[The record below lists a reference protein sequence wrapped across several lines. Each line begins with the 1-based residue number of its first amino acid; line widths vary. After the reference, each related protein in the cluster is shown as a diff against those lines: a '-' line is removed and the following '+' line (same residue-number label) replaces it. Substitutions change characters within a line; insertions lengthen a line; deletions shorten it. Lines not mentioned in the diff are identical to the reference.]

1 MATRRR
7 RRRGT
12 VNKPA
17 AGRQPLDHIKL
28 QQMRE
33 DAKRDRQY
41 FERDWR
47 LNTAFISGEQ
57 QVGWN
62 IKDGR
67 LVELDVADGDQLPMR
82 NFMLKI
88 SRTERSKILKTI
100 PEARAV
106 PVSTDATDE
115 REARTMNSWF
125 SQCRE
130 EWQFERRLRTAT
142 FWVVATGNVFLKWF
156 WSGGKPQMTVVNPFD
171 VYVDPYSP
179 TIIDARWMMHS
190 MFMSMDEA
198 HETYGK
204 KGNTSHLQET
214 AMDAHSGIESRIFLP
229 VGMFSGTGQQLP
241 GAVITEYYQKPTVGD
256 PAGRYIVFANSGIIY
271 DSDFP
276 YDHDMLPFTH
286 VGHIERANSKYYA
299 SIMDAIRP
307 IQIEANR
314 AEADVVRNRNAS
326 QGKWFL
332 PLNLELDQDPDAQ
345 FGQILRQIG
354 GEPGLTP
361 ELIVPST
368 IPPWVAEEP
377 MRLQSVA
384 EDIAGQHEVSNAGVP
399 GRVEAAQAIQLLQE
413 ADDALLKDV
422 THSLN
427 EAVQLGFMMTAFNTK
442 QFGDPKII
450 VQATDKDGKVAV
462 DEMLTDELR
471 MNFRIQV
478 QTTTALPHTISGK
491 WDRVMTLVQNQI
503 ISPQRALKLLG
514 LTTED
519 PDFNDDQQ
527 DRNRQYEY
535 NKRMAKGEIVRP
547 ALWENHTA
555 CLDELNKYRKTSEF
569 DQLPENTKAI
579 FAFHATEREEM
590 QKIVAQNEAEL
601 MMIAQGGAIGAEG
614 GQQVQPP
621 APGPA
626 GQVVS

>member
-1 MATRRR
+1 MARRR

-12 VNKPA
+12 VAKPA
-17 AGRQPLDHIKL
+17 HGRTPLDHISLEAKI
-28 QQMRE
+28 E
-33 DAKRDRQY
+33 EAKRDRQY

-67 LVELDVADGDQLPMR
+67 LVEIAVADGDQLPMR

-88 SRTERSKILKTI
+88 SRTERSKVLKTV
-100 PEARAV
+100 PEARAI
-106 PVSTDATDE
+106 PVSMDANDE
-115 REARTMNSWF
+115 REARIMNAWF
-125 SQCRE
+125 SQLRE
-130 EWQFERRLRTAT
+130 EWQFERRLRTAI

-156 WSGGKPQMTVVNPFD
+156 WGNGKPQVMVVNPFD

-179 TIIDARWMMHS
+179 TMIDARWMAHR

-198 HETYGK
+198 HEVYGK
-204 KGNTSHLQET
+204 KGDTSHLKPSV
-214 AMDAHSGIESRIFLP
+214 MDAHSGIESRIFLP
-229 VGMFSGTGQQLP
+229 TGSFGGGGAQQLQ
-241 GAVITEYYQKPTVGD
+241 GAVITEWYQKPTPSD
-256 PAGRYIVFANSGIIY
+256 EAGRYIVFANSGIIY
-271 DSDFP
+271 DSEFP
-276 YDHDMLPFTH
+276 YEHEMLPFTH
-286 VGHIERANSKYYA
+286 IGHIERANSKYYA
-299 SIMDAIRP
+299 SIMDAVRP

-314 AEADVVRNRNAS
+314 AEADVIRNRNAS
-326 QGKWFL
+326 QGKWYL
-332 PLNLELDQDPDAQ
+332 PLNLELDSDPDAT

-354 GEPGLTP
+354 GDPGLTP

-377 MRLQSVA
+377 ARLQAVA

-413 ADDALLKDV
+413 ADDSLLKDV
-422 THSLN
+422 THSMD
-427 EAVQLGFMMTAFNTK
+427 EAVQLGFLMTAYNTK
-442 QFGDPKII
+442 QFGDHKVI
-450 VQATDKDGKVAV
+450 VQATDKEGRIAV
-462 DEMLTDELR
+462 EEMLTDELQ

-503 ISPQRALKLLG
+503 VSPQRALKLLG
-514 LTTED
+514 LTNED

-535 NKRMAKGEIVRP
+535 NKRMAKGEVVRP
-547 ALWENHTA
+547 AMWENHTA
-555 CLDELNKYRKTSEF
+555 CIDELNRYRKSSEF
-569 DQLPENTKAI
+569 DQLPERIKAI
-579 FAFHATEREEM
+579 FAFHGAERKEM
-590 QKIVAQNEAEL
+590 QKIVAQQEAEL
-601 MMIAQGGAIGAEG
+601 VMIAQGGAPQQG

-621 APGPA
+621 QAGPA
-626 GQVVS
+626 GQVVA